1 MLKHMRS
8 AMTPPE
14 RDLPRG
20 QAMTEFVIWVFVLL
34 LMISGI
40 LWFGRAYNLKLYCL
54 SAARYLSWAEMQT
67 SETELDTD
75 TILARAQLYYPMTE
89 DYDAQF
95 NNLEPDSLYNAD
107 DMSSSGPGGDGMTVF
122 SILGGMM
129 GVASNTKGWEV
140 TANYNPGGILD
151 STLPGGTQVR
161 SQHFVSGGAWHKKAM
176 EGDLIIMAVKG
187 SLFLWSTTVLN

>member
-1 MLKHMRS
+1 MLKTMRKS
-8 AMTPPE
+8 LQPPE
-14 RDLPRG
+14 RG
-20 QAMTEFVIWVFVLL
+20 QAMTEFIIWAFVLL

-40 LWFGRAYNLKLYCL
+40 VWFGRAYNLKLYCL
-54 SAARYLSWAEMQT
+54 SAARYVAWSEMQT
-67 SETELDTD
+67 AETDRDMD
-75 TILARAQLYYPMTE
+75 TILARAAVYYPME
-89 DYDAQF
+89 DEYGAQF
-95 NNLEPDSLYNAD
+95 NNLEPDSLYSAS
-107 DMSSSGPGGDGMTVF
+107 DMDSGGGPGGDGMSIF

-151 STLPGGTQVR
+151 STLPGGSSVR
-161 SQHFVSGGAWHKKAM
+161 SQHFVSGGAWHKKQM